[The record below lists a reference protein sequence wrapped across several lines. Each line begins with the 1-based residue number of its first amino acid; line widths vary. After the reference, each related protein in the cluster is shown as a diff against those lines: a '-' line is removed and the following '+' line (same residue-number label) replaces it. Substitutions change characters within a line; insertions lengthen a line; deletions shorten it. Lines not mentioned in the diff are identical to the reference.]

1 MALLGY
7 LPSDVSR
14 AAFWPL
20 ADFSPEWQAAR
31 WAYARGV
38 PVTPIDMPISWALGD
53 SIGPAPRDVPVDP
66 MNLDPIG
73 ALAAAAG
80 EPDAERWW
88 EDVVEHRGDG
98 IPAFAAIA
106 TAMTAVRNEVNKSS
120 DGSPGEAVRE
130 AQMRTAIRTAVAAGG
145 RVVVVCGA
153 WHVPALDP
161 DTTTATA
168 DRALLRDASPA
179 RRNHRPKAAVAW
191 VPWTDRRLRQ
201 RSGYAA
207 GVATPGWYRHV
218 FHHPGPQGVARFFV
232 DAAAALRN
240 KGMAASPDHL
250 IAASRLADALAAI
263 RGRPRSGLAEVLD
276 AASSVLS
283 LSADEAVARL
293 IDELT
298 VGNAIGDVPA
308 DAPQVPLAR
317 DVAAAQ
323 KAARLAPRGERRQ
336 VELDLRTATGLRRSH
351 LLHRLGILGVD
362 WGTLEEGRSSR
373 STFRETWTLSWDP
386 VMSVRLV
393 ECASYGTSLES
404 AATAVIVEQAS
415 EATSLARTASLV
427 TDALLADLT
436 TAAQAAAVA
445 LGTLA
450 ATAPDIAELID
461 ALVPLASALR
471 YGDVRGS
478 DSVALRTVVDEM
490 VVRVIAGLELASR
503 HLDDDAAA
511 AMIER
516 LSGLQGALGMLD
528 HPARHGDLPAALAM
542 LADGARD
549 PWAGTWPGHTAA
561 PRRRR
566 VRRRRGL
573 PTSQPGA
580 HARNTGSRGSAVRRG
595 VPRRQRHRARPRLRP
610 ARDRRYLDLDDVER
624 GVRRRHRP
632 ATPHVRGVRAR
643 RTSPARRAHHDDH
656 TRHHDPLR
664 PRRRRGAG
672 SCRDRHRP
680 GDARAGYGEPMTL
693 LLQPRV
699 SDTERTRRWRLVLG
713 GGEADGTATRLDRDD
728 SRIDAALGALY
739 DRGEERG
746 RGGAVRG
753 RRVGGL
759 GRSAPAVSR
768 WLGDIRRYF
777 PVPVVQVLQ
786 RDAVERLDL
795 THLLLEPELLAELEP
810 DVHLVSVLVE
820 LNRLLPEATKDTA
833 RQVIGGVLETLRQRF
848 ADRTRAAVTGA
859 LARAARSHR
868 PRPADIDWGRT
879 IRANLR
885 HWLPE
890 QRTVVPER
898 LIGYGRHSPSLARDV
913 VIALDQSGSMAD
925 SVVHASLFACLLARM
940 PALRTSLVA
949 FDTSAVDLTDV
960 AGRPR
965 RRAVRRAGRRRHRHR
980 QRPRSLPATDHPS
993 ERDPAHP
1000 RLRLVRGRGRRSH
1013 AQSRTVSSCAAV

>member
-1 MALLGY
+1 MLRALDELRPDTVLIELPADCAAVLPWVADDRLRPPVALLGY

-31 WAYARGV
+31 WAYARGI

-53 SIGPAPRDVPVDP
+53 SIDRARRDVPLDP
-66 MNLDPIG
+66 MTLDPITLDPIG

-106 TAMTAVRNEVNKSS
+106 TAMRAVRDEVDKSS
-120 DGSPGEAVRE
+120 DGSPDESVRE
-130 AQMRTAIRTAVAAGG
+130 AQMRMAIRTAVAAGG

-168 DRALLRDASPA
+168 DRGVLRDASPA

-263 RGRPRSGLAEVLD
+263 RGRPRSGLGEVLD

-283 LSADEAVARL
+283 LSMLSPSEDSAVARL

-323 KAARLAPRGERRQ
+323 KAARLAPRAERRQ

-373 STFRETWTLSWDP
+373 STFRETWTLGWDP

-393 ECASYGTSLES
+393 ECASYGTSLET
-404 AATAVIVEQAS
+404 AATAVIVEKAS

-427 TDALLADLT
+427 TDALLADLA

-471 YGDVRGS
+471 YGDVRRS

-516 LSGLQGALGMLD
+516 LSGLQAALGMLD

-542 LADGARD
+542 LADG
-549 PWAGTWPGHTAA
+549 
-561 PRRRR
+561 
-566 VRRRRGL
+566 RGIH
-573 PTSQPGA
+573 G
-580 HARNTGSRGSAVRRG
+580 
-595 VPRRQRHRARPRLRP
+595 
-610 ARDRRYLDLDDVER
+610 
-624 GVRRRHRP
+624 
-632 ATPHVRGVRAR
+632 
-643 RTSPARRAHHDDH
+643 
-656 TRHHDPLR
+656 
-664 PRRRRGAG
+664 
-672 SCRDRHRP
+672 
-680 GDARAGYGEPMTL
+680 
-693 LLQPRV
+693 
-699 SDTERTRRWRLVLG
+699 
-713 GGEADGTATRLDRDD
+713 
-728 SRIDAALGALY
+728 
-739 DRGEERG
+739 
-746 RGGAVRG
+746 
-753 RRVGGL
+753 
-759 GRSAPAVSR
+759 
-768 WLGDIRRYF
+768 
-777 PVPVVQVLQ
+777 
-786 RDAVERLDL
+786 
-795 THLLLEPELLAELEP
+795 
-810 DVHLVSVLVE
+810 
-820 LNRLLPEATKDTA
+820 
-833 RQVIGGVLETLRQRF
+833 
-848 ADRTRAAVTGA
+848 
-859 LARAARSHR
+859 
-868 PRPADIDWGRT
+868 
-879 IRANLR
+879 
-885 HWLPE
+885 
-890 QRTVVPER
+890 
-898 LIGYGRHSPSLARDV
+898 
-913 VIALDQSGSMAD
+913 
-925 SVVHASLFACLLARM
+925 
-940 PALRTSLVA
+940 
-949 FDTSAVDLTDV
+949 
-960 AGRPR
+960 
-965 RRAVRRAGRRRHRHR
+965 
-980 QRPRSLPATDHPS
+980 
-993 ERDPAHP
+993 
-1000 RLRLVRGRGRRSH
+1000 LVRGRATRLLH
-1013 AQSRTVSSCAAV
+1013 DAAVFDADEVFQRVSRALTPGTPAAEGARFVEGFLAGSGTVLVHDSGLLEVVDTWISTMSNEVFVDVIALLRRTFGAFEPAERRQLGVLITTTTRDTTSPFGPDVDEARAAAGIATVRVMLGLDAGNP